1 MTKTLTQW
9 GQKAKQWALEAGKLS
24 LERLRSPLDV
34 QYKTSTSD
42 LVTKVDQEVE
52 QYVVDAILRTYPDH
66 GILGEE
72 GTFTEDISGFDTLW
86 IIDPIDG
93 TTNFIH
99 QHQNYVVSIAV
110 YHKGEVVAGTVYD
123 PIRDE
128 MFYAEKGNGAYL
140 NGVPLYLRE
149 IKTLQQSLLASS
161 TFWNE
166 EAMRTGMDK
175 KIQQLAQWSRGMR
188 IFGCAALELAY
199 VAAGRIDGY
208 MSVTLNPWDF
218 AAGNLLVEEAGG
230 KVSRANGSRVCT
242 LERGSILASNAS
254 IHQEFIDFIR
264 I

>member
-24 LERLRSPLDV
+24 VERLRSPLQV
-34 QYKTSTSD
+34 TYKTCPSD
-42 LVTKVDQEVE
+42 LVTEVDKDVE
-52 QYVVDAILRTYPDH
+52 RYLVDAILRTFPDH

-72 GTFTEDISGFDTLW
+72 GTFTEEVSKFDTLW

-99 QHQNYVVSIAV
+99 QQQNYVVSIGV
-110 YHKGEVVAGTVYD
+110 YHKGTVVAGTVYD

-128 MFYAEKGNGAYL
+128 LFYAEKGCGAYL
-140 NGVPLYLRE
+140 NGVPLRLRNE
-149 IKTLQQSLLASS
+149 KTLQESLLASS

-166 EAMRTGMDK
+166 EAMKTGMDR

-230 KVSRANGSRVCT
+230 KVSRANGALVHP
-242 LERGSILASNAS
+242 LERGSILASNSS
-254 IHQEFIDFIR
+254 IHREFIDFIKV
-264 I
+264 